1 MSFESK
7 EKKYKNVIDQDV
19 LEEEEIDLKKAVVNF
34 SKFHNAE
41 EFIYFGTELVP
52 FRDMH
57 PLYKRIML
65 NEFAEA
71 IKEFEDQ
78 YNL

>member
-7 EKKYKNVIDQDV
+7 DKKYENVIDQDV
-19 LEEEEIDLKKAVVNF
+19 LEKKEIDLKNAVVNH

-71 IKEFEDQ
+71 IKEFED
-78 YNL
+78 

>member
-1 MSFESK
+1 LSFESK
-7 EKKYKNVIDQDV
+7 DKKYENVIDQDV
-19 LEEEEIDLKKAVVNF
+19 LEKKEIDLKNAVVKF

-71 IKEFEDQ
+71 IKAFEDQ